1 MRVFVTGATGF
12 IGSAIV
18 RELIGAGHEVVGLA
32 RSEAAAAAGASVHR
46 GSLDDL
52 DSLRSGAAA
61 ADGVIHATFVHNFS
75 DYAGACKKDSEV
87 VETLGEVLAGSD
99 RPFVVTSVNALLTPG
114 RLGTKNDA
122 PDPNSA
128 SAPRIASEERALAFA
143 SHGVRASVVRLP
155 ESVHGD
161 GDRAFVP
168 VLIDIARRTG
178 VSAYVDDG
186 ANRWAAWAAVHR
198 LDAARLYRLALE
210 SASANTRLHAIGDES
225 VPLRDIAAVIG
236 RRLNVPVI
244 SKSSEEAADHFGWLA
259 HFVSI
264 DNPTSSALTQ
274 VRLGWSPIQPAL
286 IQDSDRDTYS
296 LGVQFKSIF
305 SEDNE

>member
-18 RELIGAGHEVVGLA
+18 QELIGAGHEVVGLA
-32 RSEAAAAAGASVHR
+32 RSEAAAAALTAAGAAAHH

-52 DSLRSGAAA
+52 DSLRSGVAA
-61 ADGVIHATFVHNFS
+61 ADGVIHAAFVHDFS

-87 VETLGEVLAGSD
+87 VEALGEALAGSD

-114 RLGTKNDA
+114 RLGTENDT
-122 PDPNSA
+122 PDRNSA
-128 SAPRIASEERALAFA
+128 SATRIASEERALAMA
-143 SHGVRASVVRLP
+143 SRGVRASVVRLP

-178 VSAYVDDG
+178 VSAYVGDG
-186 ANRWAAWAAVHR
+186 ANRWAAVHR

-210 SASANTRLHAIGDES
+210 SAPAGTRLHAIGDEG

-236 RRLNVPVI
+236 RRLNVPVV
-244 SKSSEEAADHFGWLA
+244 SKSPEEAADHFGWLA
-259 HFVSI
+259 HFVTI

-274 VRLGWSPIQPAL
+274 ERLGWRPIQPAL
-286 IQDSDRDTYS
+286 IPDIDREEYFT
-296 LGVQFKSIF
+296 
-305 SEDNE
+305 N